1 MNFHQRCL
9 ILATVPAAHAWSPSQ
24 EPPAMPPGFF
34 VPPEGLE
41 ITLWAS
47 SPALFNPPNIDID
60 HLGRIWVA

>member
-1 MNFHQRCL
+1 
-9 ILATVPAAHAWSPSQ
+9 
-24 EPPAMPPGFF
+24 MPPGFF